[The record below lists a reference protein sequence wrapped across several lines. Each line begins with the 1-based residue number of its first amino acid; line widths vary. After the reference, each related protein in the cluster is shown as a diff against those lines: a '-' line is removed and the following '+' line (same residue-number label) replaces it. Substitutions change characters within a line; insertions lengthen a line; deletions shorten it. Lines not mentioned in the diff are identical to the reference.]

1 MEDEYE
7 DYRKTLKEAE
17 EIKKALNL
25 ESIDTALLM
34 MIQQDTDLLRFHNT
48 D

>member
-1 MEDEYE
+1 MEDEYK
-7 DYRKTLKEAE
+7 DYKDTLKEAE

-25 ESIDTALLM
+25 ESIDIALLM
-34 MIQQDTDLLRFHNT
+34 MIQQDIDQLRFHNT